1 MRRERSPGQRL
12 PWPALAIALF
22 SCVGCSARG
31 LPGAGDPD
39 VVTPLDLSTPGP
51 RADLGTAGDAGAS
64 GDLGPSGD
72 LGASGTPARVWACP
86 RDSFVTVSWTPV
98 PGAVGYRV
106 YTSTTTPVPLTPANA
121 IAAASP
127 GIEVP
132 ATNYVAL
139 YVVVAAEMPA
149 GEGPPSAEARATPF
163 VLTWVPHDELWT
175 SSGVTNV
182 EGALEVWRDFSSLP
196 NGNMQTGVVN
206 GPDTGLVAPEVGSI
220 AIDPLRGTVYV
231 SDSRSGHLG
240 IWDYGDG
247 YINGDV
253 TPTRTLVA
261 NKLPLANPSY
271 ANSPSGVAL
280 DGKRQILY
288 VAEENEINVFL
299 DACHA
304 DGVSPDGEVA
314 GVDTQIFS
322 GITHQLQLDAAH
334 DDLYVAIDSAVLV
347 FHPASA
353 MAAGGDIAPA
363 RVIHVPGNPSLISAV
378 WLDASSDELY
388 IGDRAAHGIYVVA
401 GASTANGLV
410 QPSIFMTSPASATPI
425 YPSALAGGGGYL
437 FDAEGAVRVWKLSS
451 IHAGRFADFEDL
463 TKTVPGSLGGITYLP

>member
-1 MRRERSPGQRL
+1 MPRERSSDHRL
-12 PWPALAIALF
+12 PWPALAIGLL
-22 SCVGCSARG
+22 SCLGCSARG
-31 LPGAGDPD
+31 LPGPDDPG
-39 VVTPLDLSTPGP
+39 VVAPLDLSTAGP
-51 RADLGTAGDAGAS
+51 RADLGTAGADLAPP
-64 GDLGPSGD
+64 GDLGLGPS
-72 LGASGTPARVWACP
+72 STPARVWACP

-98 PGAVGYRV
+98 AGAVGYRV
-106 YTSTTTPVPLTPANA
+106 YTSTTTPVPLTPANG

-132 ATNYVAL
+132 ATNNVAL
-139 YVVVAAEMPA
+139 YVVVAAELPA
-149 GEGPPSAEARATPF
+149 GEAPPSAEVHATPF
-163 VLTWVPHDELWT
+163 ALFTLPHDQLWT
-175 SSGVTNV
+175 SSGVTY
-182 EGALEVWRDFSSLP
+182 EGALEEWEDFSSLA
-196 NGNMQTGVVN
+196 NGAMNTRVVN
-206 GPDTGLVAPEVGSI
+206 GAETGLVAPDVGSV

-240 IWDYGDG
+240 IWDYAAG

-271 ANSPSGVAL
+271 ASSPSGVAL

-304 DGVSPDGEVA
+304 DGVSPDGEAA
-314 GVDTQIFS
+314 GIDTGIFS
-322 GITHQLQLDAAH
+322 GVTHQLQIDEAH
-334 DDLYVAIDSAVLV
+334 DDLYVAIDSAILV

-363 RVIHVPGNPSLISAV
+363 RVIHVPSNLSLISAV
-378 WLDASSDELY
+378 WLDSSSDELY
-388 IGDRAAHGIYVVA
+388 IGDQGAHGIYVLA
-401 GASTANGLV
+401 GASAADGLV
-410 QPSIFMTSPASATPI
+410 QPSIFMSAPTSATPI

-437 FDAEGAVRVWKLSS
+437 FDAQGSVRVWRLDS
-451 IHAGRFADFEDL
+451 IHAGVFSDFEDL